1 MAVYTESYRDLCHG
15 TDTCSAEKIRKDGFL
30 SSTAKS
36 NWCGDGTYFYD
47 IKAKAWW
54 AAHRKCRQ
62 IQKDTGIKL
71 KAEVIFADIIN
82 INKKD
87 ILDMRV
93 HKDLCDFERALSP
106 MLSDKKFH
114 IEGIEDE
121 QERIICLRALLI
133 SYFSNRFHKK
143 LVIGNFRQ
151 RVQSLHEHAIEFA
164 DCLDMVFGIETIYC
178 VKDNNILKNIR

>member
-1 MAVYTESYRDLCHG
+1 MQEIQREIHMAVYTESYRDLCHG

-87 ILDMRV
+87 IYPYNAFIIRIFPFD
-93 HKDLCDFERALSP
+93 KSP
-106 MLSDKKFH
+106 DNVQKECQKQLK
-114 IEGIEDE
+114 I
-121 QERIICLRALLI
+121 RI
-133 SYFSNRFHKK
+133 FSLTELFFKRK
-143 LVIGNFRQ
+143 
-151 RVQSLHEHAIEFA
+151 
-164 DCLDMVFGIETIYC
+164 
-178 VKDNNILKNIR
+178 